1 MWIKYVLLAVFG
13 LGAGAGLAG
22 GFFALIIALG
32 IISRFAH
39 QTRTGKYIL
48 LYEDLVALGGCL
60 GTFWYLYEWK
70 IPMGKALLAVYGSFA
85 GIFLGAWTMALT
97 EVIDTIP
104 IFMRRIYL
112 RKGLVGAVWVLA
124 LGHTA
129 GSFLYYFLWNV
140 F

>member
-1 MWIKYVLLAVFG
+1 
-13 LGAGAGLAG
+13 
-22 GFFALIIALG
+22 
-32 IISRFAH
+32 
-39 QTRTGKYIL
+39 
-48 LYEDLVALGGCL
+48 
-60 GTFWYLYEWK
+60 
-70 IPMGKALLAVYGSFA
+70 MGKALLAVYGSFA

-112 RKGLVGAVWVLA
+112 RKGLVGAVWGLA